1 MSHHS
6 NSRFRLFEE
15 KMKYFK
21 DLFIYIEIRDHFIVG
36 AGGDTLSGK
45 KAFVWVLFWF
55 DLTLCFCIWIFIVL
69 GRVKALEFISGFVI
83 EQSLSI
89 DNLFLFIVIFSSFGI
104 TTDNQR
110 RVLNYGIAGAFVLRL
125 IFIVLGI
132 RIINSFHWLL
142 NVFGFILIL
151 SGVQMMFKKEE
162 RTNYEDSRIIQF
174 IGRFFRIT
182 DKLEGDKF
190 FIKKNNLLFAT
201 PLFVILVLIELT
213 DIIFALDSIPSIFSV
228 STDPFIVFTSNIFAI
243 IGLRNLYFV
252 LGKVHEQFHYVKY
265 GIAAILTFTGIKLFV
280 MIFGVHISPERSL
293 AIIISL
299 MAGSIGASIVFTA
312 TKHKQIK
319 V

>member
-1 MSHHS
+1 M
-6 NSRFRLFEE
+6 
-15 KMKYFK
+15 
-21 DLFIYIEIRDHFIVG
+21 
-36 AGGDTLSGK
+36 SGK

-55 DLTLCFCIWIFIVL
+55 DITLCFCIGIFIVL

-104 TTDNQR
+104 TKNNQR

-142 NVFGFILIL
+142 NVFGFVLIL
-151 SGVQMMFKKEE
+151 SGIQMMFKKEE
-162 RTNYEDSRIIQF
+162 RTNYENSRIIQF

-182 DKLEGDKF
+182 DQLEGDKF
-190 FIKKNNLLFAT
+190 FIKKNNVLYAT

-252 LGKVHEQFHYVKY
+252 LGKVHEQFHFVKY
-265 GIAAILTFTGIKLFV
+265 GIAAILIFTGIKLFV

-293 AIIISL
+293 GIILSL
-299 MAGSIGASIVFTA
+299 MAGSIGASIVFVAEKNT
-312 TKHKQIK
+312 
-319 V
+319 